1 MVVAWSSENC
11 VGQPETVSVAVFILR
26 ARAGYME
33 RTEPSKTSVFD
44 RTSAFFFF
52 SQQNVPYRNVT
63 TVSATRYVGPS
74 KWKVTEQSMFGVY
87 CLPPY
92 LPTLSQ
98 VVICIQ

>member
-1 MVVAWSSENC
+1 MVVAWSSENG

-52 SQQNVPYRNVT
+52 FSR
-63 TVSATRYVGPS
+63 
-74 KWKVTEQSMFGVY
+74 MFLTGM
-87 CLPPY
+87 
-92 LPTLSQ
+92 
-98 VVICIQ
+98 